1 MDHAIDED
9 EVIEV
14 EERLE
19 MREMRGQSGAMAPD
33 WGDEEKGKTI

>member
-1 MDHAIDED
+1 MDHAIYDD

-14 EERLE
+14 EERKLE
-19 MREMRGQSGAMAPD
+19 MREQSGVMAPD